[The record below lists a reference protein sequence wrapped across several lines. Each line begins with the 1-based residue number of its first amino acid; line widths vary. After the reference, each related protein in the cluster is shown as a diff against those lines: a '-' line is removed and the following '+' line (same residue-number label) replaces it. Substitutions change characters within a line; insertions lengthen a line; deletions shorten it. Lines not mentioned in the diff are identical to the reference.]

1 MKKNLK
7 IVLITA
13 LLALPALGTYV
24 KTALPNVGSATNLTL
39 VRTAARIQTG
49 DCQECNI
56 AASIQCNNSGKR
68 LVFADPIM
76 GGMPA
81 AGEETD
87 QDFPVNFLFKVI
99 PFQELLPV
107 TDEQHNMVIQKPGR
121 YMTAAML

>member
-39 VRTAARIQTG
+39 ARTAERKDTG
-49 DCQECNI
+49 DSQERNI
-56 AASIQCNNSGKR
+56 AATIQCNNSGKR

-76 GGMPA
+76 GGVPA
-81 AGEETD
+81 AGEETEH
-87 QDFPVNFLFKVI
+87 DFPVNFLFRVI
-99 PFQELLPV
+99 PFQKGLPAKN
-107 TDEQHNMVIQKPGR
+107 NMVIQKPGR